1 MRRITQLL
9 VLVGVFAVAATGG
22 TARAGGGLLGGLVG
36 GNCGSTQQV
45 FAHWQDYAGYYF
57 ASNGGFESGTTGWNV
72 SGPAALAGTNDPYD
86 LSGPGDT
93 SLTLGRGGTA
103 SISVCYGL
111 TYPAVRFVAAG
122 VGGPAT
128 IHVRV
133 VAHSLLG
140 LLSTL
145 DGGTFTVPAGWD
157 AAPKLSTLFSA
168 LAAPLG
174 TKSMELRITVES
186 GTAQID
192 DLFVDPWLT
201 KA

>member
-1 MRRITQLL
+1 MRRITYLL
-9 VLVGVFAVAATGG
+9 VLVGVLSIAATGG
-22 TARAGGGLLGGLVG
+22 TARASGGLLN

-45 FAHWQDYAGYYF
+45 FAPWQDYASYYF
-57 ASNGGFESGTTGWNV
+57 ASNGGFENGTSGWNI
-72 SGPAALAGTNDPYD
+72 SGSTALNGANDPYH

-93 SLTLGRGGTA
+93 SLTLGRGSTA
-103 SISVCYGL
+103 SINVCYGF

-133 VAHSLLG
+133 VAHNLLG
-140 LLSTL
+140 LLSIL

-168 LAAPLG
+168 LIAPLG
-174 TKSMELRITVES
+174 TKSMELRITVEN